1 MGSRSEFF
9 NILRR
14 CKLFPPH
21 RWSHVAAPQP
31 FCGKH
36 LARSTRWSN
45 VSSFHTNIHQR
56 PLLHLCHLL
65 IMDHNGSTVHHKHTE
80 ESHFSDTAESNKFC
94 SLRPEGSECVCVC
107 VCARFCACVWWASLH
122 MSNWA
127 VPGPRHSSVPR
138 HKASWWGHLL
148 LTVRRSRSPS
158 QQLPRG
164 QTVWA
169 QTPGGTEHGYELS
182 KHTTWSYIS
191 SSEYRSHT
199 SPCFCKYLTV
209 REKTPL

>member
-1 MGSRSEFF
+1 MAARCITNTQRNHISL
-9 NILRR
+9 IQLRVIN
-14 CKLFPPH
+14 
-21 RWSHVAAPQP
+21 SAA
-31 FCGKH
+31 
-36 LARSTRWSN
+36 
-45 VSSFHTNIHQR
+45 
-56 PLLHLCHLL
+56 
-65 IMDHNGSTVHHKHTE
+65 
-80 ESHFSDTAESNKFC
+80 SDLKAVN
-94 SLRPEGSECVCVC
+94 VCVC
-107 VCARFCACVWWASLH
+107 VRARFCACVWWASLH

-127 VPGPRHSSVPR
+127 VPGPRHSSVPQ